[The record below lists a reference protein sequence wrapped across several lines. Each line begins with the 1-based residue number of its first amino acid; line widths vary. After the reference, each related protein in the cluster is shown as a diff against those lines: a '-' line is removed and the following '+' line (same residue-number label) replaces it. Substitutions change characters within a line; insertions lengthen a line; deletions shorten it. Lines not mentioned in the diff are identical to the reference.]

1 MGVGYF
7 GILTKLL
14 IGQQELDSKIL
25 VGSFQFWIFYFCDS
39 NLSCKEDP
47 RGYAMSYTLSP
58 IKING
63 HFLPL
68 LCNSFFT
75 PSAKAAE
82 TELHPCDSKQL
93 IPSGRSQATAPHC
106 KKLMGSARCHN
117 PQKGTWFQLSTAPK
131 GVSVLRMQ
139 PTALP
144 PVLCFFVRTRRAL
157 VGETCKTGSES
168 GPSCLPPPLSPTP
181 SSQSSSGADPSP
193 LHDAAQHKHYST

>member
-39 NLSCKEDP
+39 DLSCKEDP

-58 IKING
+58 TKING

-82 TELHPCDSKQL
+82 TELHPWDSKQL
-93 IPSGRSQATAPHC
+93 TPSGRSQAIAPHC
-106 KKLMGSARCHN
+106 NKLMGSAWCHN
-117 PQKGTWFQLSTAPK
+117 PQKGTWSQMSTAPT

-139 PTALP
+139 PAALP
-144 PVLCFFVRTRRAL
+144 TVLCFFARTRRAL
-157 VGETCKTGSES
+157 VEETCKAGSES
-168 GPSCLPPPLSPTP
+168 GPSCSSPPLSPTP
-181 SSQSSSGADPSP
+181 SSQISSTADTSP
-193 LHDAAQHKHYST
+193 LHDAAQHKDYST